1 MELPTGDYM
10 DYTADRP
17 STDLSKAA
25 PHGAG
30 LPSYIAVEGPIGVGK
45 TSLAKR
51 LAGAFNYDT
60 LLEQSE
66 QNPFL
71 ERFYQEPRAA
81 ALPTQLHFLFQ
92 RARQLQELR
101 QGDMFQQV
109 WVADFVIEKDPL
121 FAQVTLDQDE
131 LRIYQ
136 QVFDQLALDAPK
148 PDLVIYLQAP
158 TEVLMERI
166 ERRGIESE
174 QQIEPDY
181 LAQLND
187 AYTQFFYYYDQTPLL
202 IVNATD
208 INPVDNQQ
216 DFDSLVS
223 YLSTIKSGRHYYN
236 PQPNR

>member
-1 MELPTGDYM
+1 MQESIVQDSTVPNSTVESSNGEQFN
-10 DYTADRP
+10 TP
-17 STDLSKAA
+17 SS
-25 PHGAG
+25 

-51 LAGAFNYDT
+51 LASRFNYDT
-60 LLEQSE
+60 LLEQPE

-71 ERFYQEPRAA
+71 ERFYLDPRAA

-92 RARQLQELR
+92 RAKQLQELR

-121 FAQVTLDQDE
+121 FAQVTLDEDE

-136 QVFDQLALDAPK
+136 QVFNQLVLDAPK

-158 TEVLMERI
+158 TEVLLDRI
-166 ERRGIESE
+166 EHRGIEPE

-181 LAQLND
+181 LARLND
-187 AYTQFFYYYDQTPLL
+187 AYTQFFYYYDQSPLL
-202 IVNATD
+202 IVNAAD

-216 DFDSLVS
+216 DFDNLVH
-223 YLSTIKSGRHYYN
+223 YLSNIKSGRHYYN
-236 PQPNR
+236 PQPNL